1 MNIDKLTSDGWINP
15 QGEFFSCEDYG
26 GSRSH
31 EISAEPLLLKFYGI
45 ESAICGDKLIERGWI
60 KVTTSLMFD
69 IYKTNGLFDNM
80 TSGQTDTFN
89 LWKKKFD
96 M

>member
-1 MNIDKLTSDGWINP
+1 MDVKKLKPDGWINP

-26 GSRSH
+26 DSRSH

-45 ESAICGDKLIERGWI
+45 ESAVCGDKLIERGWI

-69 IYKTNGLFDNM
+69 IYKDNGLFDHM
-80 TSGQTDTFN
+80 TLKQINTFN
-89 LWKKKFD
+89 VWKEKFD